1 MTSRKKKKVSKAK
14 RVIKQLFSE
23 AELITLEVQTI
34 RPNPWLQIDGQFKD
48 EPLFDEVLKEIDN
61 YRARLDSKC

>member
-1 MTSRKKKKVSKAK
+1 MTNRKKKKVSKAK

-23 AELITLEVQTI
+23 AELITLEVETI
-34 RPNPWLQIDGQFKD
+34 RLNPWLQIDGQFKD

-61 YRARLDSKC
+61 YRASLDAKY